1 MKKIKTCKDTNTLV
15 LLLFVGI
22 VMVLA
27 AYRIFSY
34 LCEVTAF
41 LWWMVPLGLVML
53 ALAIVGFVMAYQSWR
68 RLQYLRDHPTDNE

>member
-1 MKKIKTCKDTNTLV
+1 MKKIKTCTNSNSLL

-34 LCEVTAF
+34 LCEVPAF
-41 LWWMVPLGLVML
+41 IWWMVPLGLVML
-53 ALAIVGFVMAYQSWR
+53 ALAVVGLLMAYHAWR
-68 RLQYLRDHPTDNE
+68 RLQYLRDHPEEEN